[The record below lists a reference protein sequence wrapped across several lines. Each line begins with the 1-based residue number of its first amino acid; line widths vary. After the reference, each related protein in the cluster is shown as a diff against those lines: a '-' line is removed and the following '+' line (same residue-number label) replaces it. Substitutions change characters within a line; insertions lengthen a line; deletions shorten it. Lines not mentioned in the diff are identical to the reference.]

1 MPTTSSA
8 PVYVPSASRKLRKA
22 GDTPYMSIHS
32 LTRRRFPVR
41 MRSMGRLSHTIPPR
55 PTVHGVYQGCEP
67 RPCPRFLLPV
77 TQSRLQQWA
86 DHVLLSGPFGDCRAG
101 TVLPV
106 HVQLTNPRNGT
117 TSSLQAIPEAFRG
130 RTPAFPAGKVFCAT
144 LARIAKLGLVLC
156 TSMRVAR
163 RAADRTLPS
172 PRSVENSSKGRS
184 VDYIW
189 VLRGKA
195 FRVVTVLRAT
205 G

>member
-32 LTRRRFPVR
+32 LVPHPAQIP
-41 MRSMGRLSHTIPPR
+41 SASEKHGAPQSHYSTTAHRPR
-55 PTVHGVYQGCEP
+55 GVP
-67 RPCPRFLLPV
+67 R
-77 TQSRLQQWA
+77 QWA

-130 RTPAFPAGKVFCAT
+130 RTPAFPAGKVFFFFAT
-144 LARIAKLGLVLC
+144 LARIARLGLVLC
-156 TSMRVAR
+156 ASMRVAR

-184 VDYIW
+184 VDYTW